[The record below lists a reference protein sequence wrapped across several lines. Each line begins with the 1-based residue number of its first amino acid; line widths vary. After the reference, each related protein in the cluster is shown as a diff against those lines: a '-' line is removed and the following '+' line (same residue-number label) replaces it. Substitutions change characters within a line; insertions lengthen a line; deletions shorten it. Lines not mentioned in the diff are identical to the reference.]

1 MARGKCT
8 FRKRDLEMAV
18 RAVKDGG
25 CEVTCVRVTRDGA
38 FDLIIGKPAEPANT
52 DSTANPW
59 DEAP

>member
-1 MARGKCT
+1 
-8 FRKRDLEMAV
+8 MAV